1 MLVLQ
6 AVESLAA
13 VADSNMSHTGALARD
28 GCVDSL
34 LSVLV
39 HANAGSRAVRTAAAL
54 LQYLAQH
61 QSIVRCSLDRFMSVR
76 VHLCCNASQIARA
89 IPEVHGGTWICRN
102 LRCIFTQETLQSYLV
117 QDSSMPLHL
126 PAVPCERMLARMAA
140 CPAADCK
147 RRTW

>member
-1 MLVLQ
+1 MLRGLLAVIALQRRGNQSDLTVLVLQ

-13 VADSNMSHTGALARD
+13 VADSNMSHTGVLARD

-34 LSVLV
+34 LSVLA

-89 IPEVHGGTWICRN
+89 IPEVHGATWI
-102 LRCIFTQETLQSYLV
+102 LQIHTR
-117 QDSSMPLHL
+117 DT
-126 PAVPCERMLARMAA
+126 AEFPCSG
-140 CPAADCK
+140 
-147 RRTW
+147 